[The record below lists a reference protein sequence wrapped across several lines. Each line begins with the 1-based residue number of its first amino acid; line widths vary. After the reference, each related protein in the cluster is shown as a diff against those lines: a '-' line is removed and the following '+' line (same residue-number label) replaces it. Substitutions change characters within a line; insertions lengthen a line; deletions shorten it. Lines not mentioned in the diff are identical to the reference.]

1 MNAFISLGRRLF
13 PIPFAVFGLFHL
25 MNAQVMADYVVPAYM
40 PAKVVWVYLS
50 GAGLIAG
57 AVSMWIGKM
66 DKLASVLL
74 AVMLLLIILMVHL
87 PGAMAGGEGAQNS
100 VSMVLKDLGMM
111 AGCLIYAQTLAKD
124 RAVIG

>member
-1 MNAFISLGRRLF
+1 MNAFISLGRWLF

-25 MNAQVMADYVVPAYM
+25 MSADAMAGMVPAYF
-40 PAKVVWVYLS
+40 PAQVFWVYLS

-74 AVMLLLIILMVHL
+74 SVMLLIIILTMHL
-87 PGAMAGGEGAQNS
+87 PGAMGGDHIAT
-100 VSMVLKDLGMM
+100 SMVLKDLGMM